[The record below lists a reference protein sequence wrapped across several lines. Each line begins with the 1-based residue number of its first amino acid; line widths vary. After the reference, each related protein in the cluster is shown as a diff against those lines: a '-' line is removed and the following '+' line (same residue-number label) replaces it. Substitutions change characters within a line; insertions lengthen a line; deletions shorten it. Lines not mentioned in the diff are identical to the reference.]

1 MKVGDKLVRKKQ
13 NLSFEEAMLEL
24 ESILSKLES
33 GNLSLN
39 DSLNE
44 FSNGVEL
51 YKYCHELLNKVEGKV
66 KIILEKNND
75 DFEEL
80 DYSPN

>member
-13 NLSFEEAMLEL
+13 SLSFEEAMLEL